1 MNKALIELQ
10 TREARK
16 LSVAK
21 GFAWIGLTLG
31 AIFAAGLMY
40 AFAVIVLSL

>member
-10 TREARK
+10 IREARK